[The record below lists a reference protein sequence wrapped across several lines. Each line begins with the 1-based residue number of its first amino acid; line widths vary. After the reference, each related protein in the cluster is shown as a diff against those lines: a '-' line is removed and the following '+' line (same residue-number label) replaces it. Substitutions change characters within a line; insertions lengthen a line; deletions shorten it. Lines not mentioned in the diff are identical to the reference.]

1 MAKAKRKGKGR
12 LRGLGNLK
20 SGAIGDILP
29 SGLGLG
35 AGGGTTLALYALV
48 PPTGTI
54 SEKVNKF
61 APVIGTVVGGFGA
74 MGIAAMGGRSTQ
86 AASAFVHALVGSLL
100 VWGARKLFVAPAQTV
115 AIDGLGN
122 VVVPQLGATVLE
134 QLNGVR
140 GGLRGNNQDQGE
152 VVQLSGT
159 VQTNA
164 FGQKAYD

>member
-1 MAKAKRKGKGR
+1 MAKRKSKGR
-12 LRGLGNLK
+12 RSLGNLK

-74 MGIAAMGGRSTQ
+74 MGISAMGGRPTQ
-86 AASAFVHALVGSLL
+86 AISAFVHALVGSLL
-100 VWGARKLFVAPAQTV
+100 VWGARKLLIAPPQTV
-115 AIDGLGN
+115 AMDGLGN

-134 QLNGVR
+134 QLNGVN
-140 GGLRGNNQDQGE
+140 GGLGRNHQHSGE
-152 VVQLSGT
+152 VVQLAGT
-159 VQTNA
+159 VQTTA